1 MKIGMI
7 GSGYVGLVTGA
18 CLAHLGHTVI
28 CVDHD
33 ETKIA
38 SLKKGKIPIFEP
50 GLSEMIHTN
59 VRGGRLSFSSST
71 ADTVAKAEVLFI
83 CVNTP
88 PKPNGEADLTF
99 VGNVAKEIAKHMRSY
114 RLIVEKS
121 TVPVET
127 GEWIKSVVR
136 KNIRKGVPF
145 DVASNPEFLR
155 EGSAISDLL
164 KPDRIVIG
172 VETARAEAVL
182 RKIYAPFKSKIY
194 TTDIRSAELIKHAS
208 NSFLALKITFA
219 NQLSQV
225 CDAVGADVEQVAKG
239 MGMDSRISPHF
250 LRAGIGFG
258 GSCFPKDLS
267 AFYKISQ
274 KKGVKFEM
282 LQQALDVNQLLPK
295 YFVEKVRSA
304 LGGTLNRRKLAVLG
318 LAFKPD
324 TDDMREAPSIPVIT
338 ELQNAGAIISAYDP
352 EAALK
357 AKPYFKKLNYASDPY
372 KAAKGA
378 DAVLI
383 LTEWSEFLNLDF
395 NQFKRVMKRPLL
407 IDGRNM
413 YAYEEMKQRGW
424 TYISMGRPSVNA
436 SGSTR

>member
-1 MKIGMI
+1 MI

-18 CLAHLGHTVI
+18 CFAHMGHTVM

-33 ETKIA
+33 KEKIA
-38 SLKKGKIPIFEP
+38 ALKKGKIPIYEP
-50 GLSEMIHTN
+50 GLSEMILSN
-59 VRGGRLSFSSST
+59 VRGGRLSFSTST
-71 ADTVAKAEVLFI
+71 SEAVAKCEVLFI
-83 CVNTP
+83 CVHTP
-88 PKPNGEADLTF
+88 PKPNGEADLTY
-99 VGNVAKEIAKHMRSY
+99 VGNVAKEIATHMRSY
-114 RLIVEKS
+114 RIIVEKS

-127 GEWIKSVVR
+127 GEWIKTVVR
-136 KNIRKGVPF
+136 KYIHKGVPF
-145 DVASNPEFLR
+145 DVASNPEFLK
-155 EGSAISDLL
+155 EGSAIQDLME
-164 KPDRIVIG
+164 PDRIVIG

-194 TTDIRSAELIKHAS
+194 ATDIRSAELIKHAS

-225 CDAVGADVEQVAKG
+225 CDSVGADVEQVAKG

-274 KKGVKFEM
+274 KKGVRFEM
-282 LQQALDVNQLLPK
+282 LNQALVVNESLPA
-295 YFVEKVRSA
+295 YFVEKVRRA
-304 LGGTLNRRKLAVLG
+304 LGTLKKRKLAVLG

-324 TDDMREAPSIPVIT
+324 TDDMREAPSIPVIHA
-338 ELQNAGAIISAYDP
+338 LQEDGAKIYAYDP
-352 EAALK
+352 VAVSK
-357 AKPYFKKLNYASDPY
+357 AKPSFKGVSYCTNPY
-372 KAAKGA
+372 QAAKGA
-378 DAVLI
+378 DAILI

-395 NQFKRVMKRPLL
+395 DRLKNSMKQPLL

-413 YAYEEMKQRGW
+413 YSYEEMKQRGW
-424 TYISMGRPSVNA
+424 TYLSMGRPSVNYEEKK
-436 SGSTR
+436 R